1 MTGCKSPPLH
11 EDAARCALLPLLR
24 AAPSASRAQEA
35 RNASNA
41 GGGLRWARGGQTP
54 PTAPAHGSAAP
65 VALSPHAGMQAMRSS
80 AGWGPAE
87 GRQVPWN
94 DGTRRQLWL
103 LRDSLGPGGWRSAV
117 LSHPARACVFQ
128 RAKPARSSEVG
139 PCIPAI
145 YRSCRSPGIW
155 LAADIKGIPASE
167 SSRRTHLTLLKPA
180 KPTFS
185 SASTTPPS
193 LLSQADRRNGHTGH
207 T

>member
-1 MTGCKSPPLH
+1 M
-11 EDAARCALLPLLR
+11 R
-24 AAPSASRAQEA
+24 AATAPPRSPVSLPSAGSQECEQCGRGAPMGTGGTDTSHGSRTRQRSPRRTEPAR

-41 GGGLRWARGGQTP
+41 EQRGLGACRGQAGTVERRHQEAAVAAAGLAGSRGMEERRLVP
-54 PTAPAHGSAAP
+54 PC
-65 VALSPHAGMQAMRSS
+65 
-80 AGWGPAE
+80 
-87 GRQVPWN
+87 PW
-94 DGTRRQLWL
+94 
-103 LRDSLGPGGWRSAV
+103 
-117 LSHPARACVFQ
+117 CVFQ

-193 LLSQADRRNGHTGH
+193 LLSQADRKNGHTGH